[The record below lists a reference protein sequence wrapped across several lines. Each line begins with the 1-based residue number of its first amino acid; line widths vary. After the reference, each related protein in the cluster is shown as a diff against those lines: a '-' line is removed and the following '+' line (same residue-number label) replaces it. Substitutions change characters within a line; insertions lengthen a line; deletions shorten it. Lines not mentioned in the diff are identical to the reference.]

1 MQDKDESL
9 ASPRNSRLG
18 QGASTKRWDSSRNKA
33 LRTRNT
39 LRQRVVSHQLS
50 SLWET
55 SAQTITAAVVAALAR
70 NDCDLGTH
78 VSATTRATSGIDEA
92 PANKVLRAHAACTA
106 LACAVDGL
114 REGGEGELG
123 SDILGCDRR
132 RSQIGRIAR
141 FGEVYRW
148 LQGARARPFTLKRV
162 RQTLPT
168 DDASKST
175 CPQMEISGRVVFDL
189 SLGASTATTTY
200 ADGTQSTKPKSD
212 GAPHATFLSEK
223 FRRRPSDQ
231 LQAACAVRPLA
242 HAHPLAAETARLSAC
257 AKKR

>member
-1 MQDKDESL
+1 M
-9 ASPRNSRLG
+9 
-18 QGASTKRWDSSRNKA
+18 
-33 LRTRNT
+33 
-39 LRQRVVSHQLS
+39 
-50 SLWET
+50 
-55 SAQTITAAVVAALAR
+55 AALAR
-70 NDCDLGTH
+70 NGGDLGTH

-92 PANKVLRAHAACTA
+92 PSNKVLRAHDERTA

-114 REGGEGELG
+114 REGGEGERASERAISCG
-123 SDILGCDRR
+123 CFGCDRR
-132 RSQIGRIAR
+132 RSQIGRIAQ

-148 LQGARARPFTLKRV
+148 LQGACERPFTLKRV
-162 RQTLPT
+162 RQTRPT
-168 DDASKST
+168 DNASKST

-189 SLGASTATTTY
+189 SLGASTATTTH
-200 ADGTQSTKPKSD
+200 ADGTQPTKPKND

-242 HAHPLAAETARLSAC
+242 HAHPLAVGTARLSAC